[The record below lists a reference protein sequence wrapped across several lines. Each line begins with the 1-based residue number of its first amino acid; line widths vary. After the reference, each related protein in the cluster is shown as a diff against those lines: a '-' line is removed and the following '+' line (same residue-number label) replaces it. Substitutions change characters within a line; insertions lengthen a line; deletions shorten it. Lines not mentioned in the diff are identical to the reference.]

1 METTPLSCN
10 RPDAAKEIARIAT
23 VWVTSEAADACFD
36 QVFDQRQGL
45 RRSRWVA
52 AQPGEQPL
60 ILAFDTSETIR
71 TISQEVEELEV
82 SRTRV
87 LHVSVSRDRGQ
98 IYPELWRQE
107 YTCSPPGTTFEQE
120 DWVVTINGVTPSNR

>member
-1 METTPLSCN
+1 MGAALLSGN

-23 VWVTSEAADACFD
+23 VWVTSEAADTCFD

-87 LHVSVSRDRGQ
+87 LHVSVSRDRG
-98 IYPELWRQE
+98 
-107 YTCSPPGTTFEQE
+107 
-120 DWVVTINGVTPSNR
+120 